1 MNLVIFRGIA
11 ELVAA
16 VMEGVDMEEEAGE
29 DPDLDPDQGT
39 KIIGLF
45 FDIFTFLAKNMKC
58 SAA

>member
-1 MNLVIFRGIA
+1 
-11 ELVAA
+11 
-16 VMEGVDMEEEAGE
+16 MEGVDMEEEAGE
-29 DPDLDPDQGT
+29 DPDLDPDRGM